1 MHYYPETDNHI
12 RGKVKVLLLDLSD
25 YDTKKELE
33 HATTCLVYVIQL
45 LFDLNAEVDKLNEL
59 VKISN
64 RVNNL
69 RTEVDKLDAGKMKNI
84 TKDFKT
90 LSDVVDKEIVE
101 KTGYN
106 PINTKVN
113 KLEKK
118 RS

>member
-1 MHYYPETDNHI
+1 
-12 RGKVKVLLLDLSD
+12 
-25 YDTKKELE
+25 
-33 HATTCLVYVIQL
+33 
-45 LFDLNAEVDKLNEL
+45 
-59 VKISN
+59 
-64 RVNNL
+64 
-69 RTEVDKLDAGKMKNI
+69 MKNI

>member
-1 MHYYPETDNHI
+1 M
-12 RGKVKVLLLDLSD
+12 
-25 YDTKKELE
+25 
-33 HATTCLVYVIQL
+33 
-45 LFDLNAEVDKLNEL
+45 

-118 RS
+118 RSWCLYFNSSKSIPQLENSWKTQKKIENVKKKFLKSLV